1 MSGIDGEILDLGNTA
16 VDEIDRDHIFG
27 TQTTGKDHGSVLD
40 DGPFEYLESSRK
52 FSCRL
57 GEVLAGA
64 FLKSA
69 SSYKHTLD
77 VESGDYS

>member
-1 MSGIDGEILDLGNTA
+1 
-16 VDEIDRDHIFG
+16 
-27 TQTTGKDHGSVLD
+27 
-40 DGPFEYLESSRK
+40 
-52 FSCRL
+52 L